1 MSSAPELSRNLLKE
15 VSMKFRAFSSRAVA
29 ATATAVLLVV
39 TLVCAIA
46 AFGQVSQKSKVP
58 DPRTPDGQPDLQG
71 IWNTSTVTPMERPR
85 DLEGKE
91 FFASEAEASAYEK
104 AATAK
109 SEAGLNN
116 GIGSYGDLYYEFG
129 TKTVKTRRT
138 SFIVD
143 PPDGRVPP
151 LTPTAQAAWER
162 EQAIRR
168 RRPNGPEDR
177 PTSEQCVAIRT
188 GVPPMTPWAYNS
200 NYRIVQSKNQVA
212 IYIEMIH
219 DVRIIPLDGRP
230 HLPSS
235 IHLWYGDSVGHWEG
249 NTLVVDT
256 TNLSGKTGF
265 YGADENLHVIE
276 RFSRMD
282 ADTLLYQFTVDDPSA
297 FTKIWKGELTMSAA
311 PGPIVEYAC
320 NEGNYA
326 LAGILGGARADDKA
340 EEAALKAK

>member
-1 MSSAPELSRNLLKE
+1 MKE
-15 VSMKFRAFSSRAVA
+15 VSMKDRRFSSLVMLAFLAA
-29 ATATAVLLVV
+29 ATLVANQASAQV
-39 TLVCAIA
+39 TNTGSSPKTK
-46 AFGQVSQKSKVP
+46 AF

-71 IWNTSTVTPMERPR
+71 IWNTSTMTPMERPPE
-85 DLEGKE
+85 LASKA
-91 FFASEAEASAYEK
+91 FFASDAEARTWEK
-104 AATAK
+104 AASAK
-109 SEAGLNN
+109 RDAGL
-116 GIGSYGDLYYEFG
+116 GDGVGSYGDAFYEFG

-143 PPDGRVPP
+143 PADGKVPP
-151 LTPTAQAAWER
+151 LTPAAKAAWDK

-177 PTSEQCVAIRT
+177 SVSERCVAIRT

-212 IYIEMIH
+212 VYIEMIH

-235 IHLWYGDSVGHWEG
+235 VHLWYGDSVGHWEG
-249 NTLVVDT
+249 STLVVDT
-256 TNLSGKTGF
+256 TNLSGRTGF

-276 RFSRMD
+276 RFSRLD
-282 ADTLLYQFTVDDPSA
+282 HDTLLYQFTVDDLSA
-297 FTKIWKGELTMSAA
+297 FTKVWKGEFTMSASA
-311 PGPIVEYAC
+311 GPMSEYAC

-340 EEAALKAK
+340 EESAPKEK

>member
-1 MSSAPELSRNLLKE
+1 MKYRTFSSLAIVTTMAAAWMFQTQASGQAPAASSSAKGKTS
-15 VSMKFRAFSSRAVA
+15 
-29 ATATAVLLVV
+29 
-39 TLVCAIA
+39 
-46 AFGQVSQKSKVP
+46 
-58 DPRTPDGQPDLQG
+58 DPRTPDGQPDFQG

-85 DLEGKE
+85 ELAGKE
-91 FFASEAEASAYEK
+91 FFASEEEAQAYEK
-104 AATAK
+104 AAFSK
-109 SEAGLNN
+109 SESGINN
-116 GIGSYGDLYYEFG
+116 GIGSYNDAFYEFG

-138 SFIVD
+138 SFIFD
-143 PPDGRVPP
+143 PPDGRVPQ
-151 LTPTAQAAWER
+151 LTPTAQAAWDK
-162 EQAIRR
+162 EQEIRR

-200 NYRIVQSKNQVA
+200 NYRIVQSKNQIA

-230 HLPSS
+230 HLPSNV
-235 IHLWYGDSVGHWEG
+235 HLWYGDSVGHWEG

-276 RFSRMD
+276 RFSRLNG
-282 ADTLLYQFTVDDPSA
+282 DTLLYQFTVDDLSA
-297 FTKIWKGELTMSAA
+297 FTKVWKGELTMSASA
-311 PGPIVEYAC
+311 GPISEYAC

-340 EEAALKAK
+340 EEAARKAK

>member
-1 MSSAPELSRNLLKE
+1 MKE
-15 VSMKFRAFSSRAVA
+15 VSMKYRTFSALAVVMTLA
-29 ATATAVLLVV
+29 ASLASA
-39 TLVCAIA
+39 
-46 AFGQVSQKSKVP
+46 QVSSTKGKAPISKTS

-85 DLEGKE
+85 DLEKKE
-91 FFASEAEASAYEK
+91 FFASEEEARAYEK
-104 AATAK
+104 AAFAR
-109 SEAGLNN
+109 SESGINN

-138 SFIVD
+138 SFIYD

-162 EQAIRR
+162 EQAVRR
-168 RRPNGPEDR
+168 ARPNGPEDR

-230 HLPSS
+230 HLPSN

-276 RFSRMD
+276 RFSRLD
-282 ADTLLYQFTVDDPSA
+282 GDTLLYQFAVDDPSA
-297 FTKIWKGELTMSAA
+297 FTKQWKGELTMSAA

-340 EEAALKAK
+340 EAAKKAK

>member
-1 MSSAPELSRNLLKE
+1 MKYRTHSSL
-15 VSMKFRAFSSRAVA
+15 AVF
-29 ATATAVLLVV
+29 TI
-39 TLVCAIA
+39 IA
-46 AFGQVSQKSKVP
+46 AALIFQTTASGQVPASSPSARSKSP
-58 DPRTPDGQPDLQG
+58 YPRTPDGQPDLQG

-85 DLEGKE
+85 ELAGKE
-91 FFASEAEASAYEK
+91 FFASEQEARAYEK
-104 AATAK
+104 AAFAK
-109 SEAGLNN
+109 SEAGINN
-116 GIGSYGDLYYEFG
+116 GIGSYNDAFYEFG
-129 TKTVKTRRT
+129 TKTVKNRRT
-138 SFIVD
+138 SFIFD
-143 PPDGRVPP
+143 PSDGRVPA
-151 LTPTAQAAWER
+151 LTPTAQAAWDK
-162 EQAIRR
+162 EQEIRR

-230 HLPSS
+230 HLPSNV
-235 IHLWYGDSVGHWEG
+235 HLWYGDSVGHWEG

-276 RFSRMD
+276 RFSRLD
-282 ADTLLYQFTVDDPSA
+282 GDTLLYQFTVDDPSA
-297 FTKIWKGELTMSAA
+297 FTKIWKGELTMSASA
-311 PGPIVEYAC
+311 GPISEYAC

-340 EEAALKAK
+340 EEAARKAK

>member
-1 MSSAPELSRNLLKE
+1 
-15 VSMKFRAFSSRAVA
+15 MKNRIFSSLAMVTMA
-29 ATATAVLLVV
+29 AASLVS
-39 TLVCAIA
+39 
-46 AFGQVSQKSKVP
+46 GQVSATNSSAKNKAS
-58 DPRTPDGQPDLQG
+58 DPRTADGQPDLQG

-85 DLEGKE
+85 DLEGKA
-91 FFASEAEASAYEK
+91 FFASEAEARAYEK
-104 AATAK
+104 AANERSK
-109 SEAGLNN
+109 AGINN
-116 GIGSYGDLYYEFG
+116 GIGSYNEEFYEFG
-129 TKTVKTRRT
+129 TKTVKTLRT

-151 LTPTAQAAWER
+151 LTPTAQAAWEK

-219 DVRIIPLDGRP
+219 DVRVIPLDGRP
-230 HLPSS
+230 HLPSN

-249 NTLVVDT
+249 NSLVVDT

-282 ADTLLYQFTVDDPSA
+282 GDTLLYQFSVDDPTA
-297 FTKIWKGELTMSAA
+297 FTKPWKGELTMSAA
-311 PGPIVEYAC
+311 GGPISEYAC

-326 LAGILGGARADDKA
+326 LAGILGGARADDRA
-340 EEAALKAK
+340 EAERKTK

>member
-1 MSSAPELSRNLLKE
+1 
-15 VSMKFRAFSSRAVA
+15 MKYRTFSFLAI
-29 ATATAVLLVV
+29 V
-39 TLVCAIA
+39 TIA
-46 AFGQVSQKSKVP
+46 AALTLETQASGQASAASSSVKNKAS

-85 DLEGKE
+85 ELAAKE
-91 FFASEAEASAYEK
+91 FFASEEEARAYEK
-104 AATAK
+104 AAFAK
-109 SEAGLNN
+109 SESGINN
-116 GIGSYGDLYYEFG
+116 GIGSYNDAFYEFG

-138 SFIVD
+138 SFIFD

-151 LTPTAQAAWER
+151 LTPAAQAAWDK
-162 EQAIRR
+162 EQEIRR

-200 NYRIVQSKNQVA
+200 NYRIVQSKNQIA

-265 YGADENLHVIE
+265 YGADANLHVIE
-276 RFSRMD
+276 RFSRLD
-282 ADTLLYQFTVDDPSA
+282 GDTLLYQFTVDDLSA
-297 FTKIWKGELTMSAA
+297 FTKVWKGELTMSATA
-311 PGPIVEYAC
+311 GPISEYAC

-340 EEAALKAK
+340 EEAARKAK